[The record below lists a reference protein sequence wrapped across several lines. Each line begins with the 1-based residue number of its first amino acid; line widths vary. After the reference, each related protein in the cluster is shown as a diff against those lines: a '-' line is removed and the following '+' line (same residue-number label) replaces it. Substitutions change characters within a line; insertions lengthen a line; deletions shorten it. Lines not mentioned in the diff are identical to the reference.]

1 MSEEL
6 DPNKLVVEFINANFD
21 RIAQPI
27 LSGIKGTKAIIRS
40 KLKTTYSAYLERILE
55 RHSKSKSFFVRSEAV
70 PIYDFFV
77 PPNLSNQQRRL
88 SAPTAA
94 SLAAVAPA
102 TIVTGLGGCGK
113 TMLMRHFL
121 VSSLREQTKTP
132 VLVELRQLNN
142 SDNSLQDTVLQTLKV
157 NGLDVDQKYMELAF
171 KAGHFCLL
179 LDGFDELLNQLREP
193 LIQQIQ
199 RFQET
204 YPKNWI
210 FVSSRPDKKLEGL
223 VGFSSFIVD
232 PLDLDQAV
240 DLVQRLPFDDPVKE
254 QFIDSLNNGLYEEH
268 VSFLSNPLLLSI
280 MLLTFSDT
288 AHIPDKLSIFYQ
300 QAYDSLFQKHDAL
313 KGGFQRDRRTKLDIQ
328 DFARV
333 FSAFCVQSYDKRQFS
348 FTHSQALQY
357 FDQAS
362 NISGIEFDSEG
373 VLQDSMQAVCLMV
386 EDGLEVGFAH
396 RSFQEFFVAKFIS
409 SSPSNIKR
417 KLIEKFAR
425 SGGGDAVLQLL
436 FEMDPYAVEE
446 HYLLPSIKEIKTL
459 VKFKRTV
466 GVTHLLR
473 YLKIM
478 FNRFEIMQ
486 VGDETSS
493 SLGAVIE
500 NSYLFDVATFAH
512 QAYPRTKDDSN
523 DSKRIRD
530 DIFEVFQE
538 EYGEEGEVSLDS
550 LRTTH
555 RFFRSLIKS
564 PGLWGL
570 SNLQRIIE
578 IGALIEKRHKES
590 LSSLDAILS
599 APQRKLL

>member
-21 RIAQPI
+21 RIAQSI
-27 LSGIKGTKAIIRS
+27 FSGIKGTRTIIRS

-70 PIYDFFV
+70 TIYDFFV
-77 PPNLSNQQRRL
+77 PPNLSNQQRQL
-88 SAPTAA
+88 LAPTAA
-94 SLAAVAPA
+94 SLAAVAPT

-121 VSSLREQTKTP
+121 VSSLRERAKIP

-142 SDNSLQDTVLQTLKV
+142 SNNSLQDTVLQTLGA

-171 KAGHFCLL
+171 NAGHFCLL

-199 RFQET
+199 QFHET

-210 FVSSRPDKKLEGL
+210 FVSSRPDVKLEGL
-223 VGFSSFIVD
+223 VGFSSFTVD

-240 DLVQRLPFDDPVKE
+240 ELVQKLPFDDPVKE
-254 QFIDSLNNGLYEEH
+254 RFVDSLHNGLYEEH
-268 VSFLSNPLLLSI
+268 KSFLSNPLLLSI

-333 FSAFCVQSYDKRQFS
+333 FSAFCLQSYDQRQFS

-357 FDQAS
+357 FDQAKNFS
-362 NISGIEFDSEG
+362 SLEFESEG
-373 VLQDSMQAVCLMV
+373 VLQDSMQAVCLMI
-386 EDGLEVGFAH
+386 EDGLEIGFAH
-396 RSFQEFFVAKFIS
+396 RSFQEFFVAKFVS
-409 SSPSNIKR
+409 SLPSDTKGE
-417 KLIEKFAR
+417 LIERFAQS
-425 SGGGDAVLQLL
+425 SGVDAVLQLL
-436 FEMDPYAVEE
+436 FEMDPYAVEK
-446 HYLLPSIKEIKTL
+446 HYLLPSIEKIKTL
-459 VKFKRTV
+459 VKFKRTI

-478 FNRFEIMQ
+478 FNRFEIIQ
-486 VGDETSS
+486 DDNETAL
-493 SLGAVIE
+493 SLLTTIE
-500 NSYLFDVATFAH
+500 NIYLFDVVAFAH
-512 QAYPRTKDDSN
+512 RTYPRTENDSN
-523 DSKRIRD
+523 DLKKISEETR
-530 DIFEVFQE
+530 EVFQE
-538 EYGEEGEVSLDS
+538 EYGEKGEVSLDS

-555 RFFRSLIKS
+555 RFFRCLIKS
-564 PGLWGL
+564 PGFWGI
-570 SNLQRIIE
+570 SNLQWIIE
-578 IGALIEKRHKES
+578 IGDLIEKRHKETQ
-590 LSSLDAILS
+590 SSLDAILS
-599 APQRKLL
+599 APQHKQL

>member
-6 DPNKLVVEFINANFD
+6 DPNKLIVEFIKATLD
-21 RIAQPI
+21 PI
-27 LSGIKGTKAIIRS
+27 VQSISSGIEDTKATIRS

-77 PPNLSNQQRRL
+77 PPNLSNQQRQL

-102 TIVTGLGGCGK
+102 TIVIGSGGCGK

-121 VSSLREQTKTP
+121 ASSLREQAKIP
-132 VLVELRQLNN
+132 VLVELRKLNN
-142 SDNSLQDTVLQTLKV
+142 SDNSLQDTVLQTLEA
-157 NGLDVDQKYMELAF
+157 NGLDVDQKYIELAF

-179 LDGFDELLNQLREP
+179 LDGFDELLNQLRDP

-199 RFQET
+199 RFHET
-204 YPKNWI
+204 YPENWI
-210 FVSSRPDKKLEGL
+210 FVSSRSDKRLEGL

-240 DLVQRLPFDDPVKE
+240 ELVQKLPFDDPVKE
-254 QFIDSLNNGLYEEH
+254 LFINSLNNGLYEEH
-268 VSFLSNPLLLSI
+268 KSFLSNPLLLSI

-300 QAYDSLFQKHDAL
+300 QAYESLFQKHDAL
-313 KGGFQRDRRTKLDIQ
+313 KGGFQRDRLTRLDIQ
-328 DFARV
+328 DFAKV
-333 FSAFCVQSYDKRQFS
+333 FSAFCVQSYDQKQFS

-357 FDQAS
+357 FDQAR
-362 NISGIEFDSEG
+362 NISCLEFESEG
-373 VLQDSMQAVCLMV
+373 VLQDSMQAVCLMI
-386 EDGLEVGFAH
+386 EDGLDIGFAH

-409 SSPSNIKR
+409 SSPPNTKR
-417 KLIEKFAR
+417 QLIERFAQ
-425 SGGGDAVLQLL
+425 SGEVDAVLQLL

-446 HYLLPSIKEIKTL
+446 YYLLPSIEEIKTL

-466 GVTHLLR
+466 GVTHSLR
-473 YLKIM
+473 YLKVM
-478 FNRFEIMQ
+478 FSRFYIIRA
-486 VGDETSS
+486 DDATTSE
-493 SLGAVIE
+493 LVATLE
-500 NSYLFDVATFAH
+500 NSYLFHVAAFTRR
-512 QAYPRTKDDSN
+512 AYPHTEKDRI
-523 DSKRIRD
+523 DSKSIEEIR
-530 DIFEVFQE
+530 EVFQE
-538 EYGEEGEVSLDS
+538 EYGEKGEVYLGS

-555 RFFRSLIKS
+555 RFFRSLIKY

-570 SNLQRIIE
+570 SSLQRIID
-578 IGALIEKRHKES
+578 IGALIEKRRVES
-590 LSSLDAILS
+590 QSSLDAILS
-599 APQRKLL
+599 APQRKRL

>member
-27 LSGIKGTKAIIRS
+27 LSGIKGTKAIFRS

-55 RHSKSKSFFVRSEAV
+55 RHSKSKSFFVRSEAM
-70 PIYDFFV
+70 PIYGFFV
-77 PPNLSNQQRRL
+77 PPNLSNRQRQL

-121 VSSLREQTKTP
+121 VSSILEQTKTP

-142 SDNSLQDTVLQTLKV
+142 SDNSLQDTVLQTLEA

-199 RFQET
+199 RFHET

-223 VGFSSFIVD
+223 VDFSSFSVD

-240 DLVQRLPFDDPVKE
+240 ELVQKLPFDDPVKE
-254 QFIDSLNNGLYEEH
+254 RFIDSLNNGLYEKH
-268 VSFLSNPLLLSI
+268 KSFLSNPLLLSI

-288 AHIPDKLSIFYQ
+288 AHIPNKLSIFYQ

-313 KGGFQRDRRTKLDIQ
+313 KGGFQRDRLTKLDIQ

-333 FSAFCVQSYDKRQFS
+333 FSAFCLQSYDKRQFS

-386 EDGLEVGFAH
+386 EDGLEIGFAH

-409 SSPSNIKR
+409 SSHPDNKG
-417 KLIEKFAR
+417 KLIERFAQ
-425 SGGGDAVLQLL
+425 SYGVDAVLQLL
-436 FEMDPYAVEE
+436 FEMDHYAVEE
-446 HYLLPSIKEIKTL
+446 HYLLPSIEKIKTL
-459 VKFKRTV
+459 VKFKRTI
-466 GVTHLLR
+466 GVTHFLR

-478 FNRFEIMQ
+478 FHRFQIIQ
-486 VGDETSS
+486 VDDATSS
-493 SLGAVIE
+493 SLVAEVE
-500 NSYLFDVATFAH
+500 NSYLLDVVSFAH
-512 QAYPRTKDDSN
+512 RAYPRTEDDSN
-523 DSKRIRD
+523 DSKRIEEIR
-530 DIFEVFQE
+530 EVFQE
-538 EYGEEGEVSLDS
+538 EYGEEGEVSLGS

-555 RFFRSLIKS
+555 RFFQSLIKS

-570 SNLQRIIE
+570 SALQRIIE
-578 IGALIEKRHKES
+578 IGDLIEDRHKKS
-590 LSSLDAILS
+590 QSSLDAILS
-599 APQRKLL
+599 DS